1 MVALLKKEQQ
11 DDDDKKEMCEMQL
24 DKAEDDLKVLETTIS
39 DLEKSLADGKE
50 EIATL
55 TEEIA
60 ALTKGL
66 EELDKQV
73 EEATVN
79 RKEENEDYQTLM
91 ANDGAALEII
101 GMAKN
106 RLNKFYNPSMYKE
119 PASFIQV
126 HMHKAAEKDAPAPP

>member
-1 MVALLKKEQQ
+1 MVDDMVALLKKEQQ
-11 DDDDKKEMCEMQL
+11 DD
-24 DKAEDDLKVLETTIS
+24 
-39 DLEKSLADGKE
+39 DGKE

-73 EEATVN
+73 EEAMVN
-79 RKEENEDYQTLM
+79 RKEENEDYQSLM
-91 ANDGAALEII
+91 ANNGAALEII

-106 RLNKFYNPSMYKE
+106 RLNKFYNPAMYKAA
-119 PASFIQV
+119 ASFIQL
-126 HMHKAAEKDAPAPP
+126 HTQKQDEQDAPPPPPATWDAYAKKSEES